1 MEKFEQHIET
11 VLPLVCIFKCSCMI
25 ICIICACDEVNSW
38 KVKIGQTG
46 GS

>member
-1 MEKFEQHIET
+1 
-11 VLPLVCIFKCSCMI
+11 MI

-46 GS
+46 GSWSAS